1 MKVKCLEIRDRHTFI
16 PVMCFKPI
24 PENDA
29 QRYLLR
35 RDGWCCQ
42 EGERCVMLI
51 DTHKGRAEYNYH
63 HHSGGSRT
71 MVEAHRYIEEN
82 WNVLSDGDVIDV
94 EFILGETKEK
104 KISERY
110 ETV

>member
-1 MKVKCLEIRDRHTFI
+1 
-16 PVMCFKPI
+16 
-24 PENDA
+24 
-29 QRYLLR
+29 
-35 RDGWCCQ
+35 
-42 EGERCVMLI
+42 
-51 DTHKGRAEYNYH
+51 
-63 HHSGGSRT
+63 

-82 WNVLSDGDVIDV
+82 WNALSDGDVIDV